1 MFWQTFQQFDT
12 DGSGIV
18 EVSTMLTIVKSMN
31 GQNVMGE
38 LGRSFRM
45 LQACSLTPG
54 QSYFLVVVQFMTLI
68 LKQLDF
74 FIELLKKQGLW
85 GALYLAKFCCF
96 IPTAKENWLTKNWW
110 IYHNDTYYMH
120 RYLCDV
126 LCFLSSGFVDVYA
139 RDHDAVQQHAEKILK
154 VWAITSCWQ
163 IKREEERWQIKNY
176 FRTYAQFNCI
186 RNCNRIC

>member
-96 IPTAKENWLTKNWW
+96 IPTAKENWLPKNWW
-110 IYHNDTYYMH
+110 IYIIMIHITCTVINVMSYVFYHQDLWMCMQETMM
-120 RYLCDV
+120 LC
-126 LCFLSSGFVDVYA
+126 SNMQKKY
-139 RDHDAVQQHAEKILK
+139 
-154 VWAITSCWQ
+154 
-163 IKREEERWQIKNY
+163 
-176 FRTYAQFNCI
+176 
-186 RNCNRIC
+186 

>member
-1 MFWQTFQQFDT
+1 
-12 DGSGIV
+12 
-18 EVSTMLTIVKSMN
+18 MLFHSNCK
-31 GQNVMGE
+31 
-38 LGRSFRM
+38 RK
-45 LQACSLTPG
+45 
-54 QSYFLVVVQFMTLI
+54 LI
-68 LKQLDF
+68 A
-74 FIELLKKQGLW
+74 KKLMD
-85 GALYLAKFCCF
+85 
-96 IPTAKENWLTKNWW
+96 

-154 VWAITSCWQ
+154 VWTVFSAITSCWQ

-186 RNCNRIC
+186 RNCNRIWSSSLLLPKNKLLYNLWYFCLIKIQFSLVLKITGFRLYMLI